1 MRGEIRVAALLADRR
16 LPTLEIRLLL
26 AHALGHPRPAHAHAW
41 LLAHDWDLVPAEARD
56 RFELAV
62 ARRRAGEPIAYLIG
76 HREFWG
82 RDFLCTPA
90 ALIPRPETE
99 HVVEAALERLPLGR
113 HARVLDVGTGTGAI
127 AITLAL
133 ERPGLEVTAVDISE
147 DALALA
153 ERNAHALGAN
163 GATGVRFL
171 KSDWLAALA
180 GEPLFDL
187 IVSNPPYIAQG
198 DPHLVEGDL
207 RFEPWVA
214 LTDRA
219 DGLTAYRV
227 LAQAVADHLA
237 PGGHLIV
244 EHGHDQGPAVQAI
257 FAAARLVELEGRR
270 DLAGL
275 PRVTICRKAVDNWRP

>member
-1 MRGEIRVAALLADRR
+1 MGGITIAALLADRR
-16 LPTLEIRLLL
+16 LPALEIRLLL

-41 LLAHDWDLVPAEARD
+41 LLAHDRDPVPADARD

-99 HVVEAALERLPLGR
+99 HVVAAALERLPPGR
-113 HARVLDVGTGTGAI
+113 HARVLDVGTGTGVI

-133 ERPGLEVTAVDISE
+133 ERLGLGVTAVDISE

-153 ERNAHALGAN
+153 KRNAHALGAS
-163 GATGVRFL
+163 GAAGVRFL

-180 GEPLFDL
+180 GEPPFDL

-198 DPHLVEGDL
+198 DPHLVHGDL

-214 LTDRA
+214 LTDQA

-227 LAQAVADHLA
+227 LAEAAAHHLA

-244 EHGHDQGPAVQAI
+244 EHGHGQGPAVREI
-257 FAAARLVELEGRR
+257 LSAARLGDVETRA

-275 PRVTICRKAVDNWRP
+275 PRVTSGYKASDNHRP

>member
-1 MRGEIRVAALLADRR
+1 MGGITIEALLADRR
-16 LPTLEIRLLL
+16 LPALEIRLLL

-41 LLAHDWDLVPAEARD
+41 LITHDRDPVPTEARE

-99 HVVEAALERLPLGR
+99 HVVEAALARLPAGQR
-113 HARVLDVGTGTGAI
+113 ARVLDVGTGTGVL

-133 ERPGLEVTAVDISE
+133 ERPGLQVTAVDISE

-153 ERNAHALGAN
+153 AKNAAALG
-163 GATGVRFL
+163 TCDVRLL
-171 KSDWLAALA
+171 KSDWFSAVAD
-180 GEPLFDL
+180 EPPFDL
-187 IVSNPPYIAQG
+187 IVSNPPYVAQG
-198 DPHLVEGDL
+198 DPHLVRGDL

-227 LAQAVADHLA
+227 LAEASTRHLA

-244 EHGHDQGPAVQAI
+244 EHGLDQGPAVREI
-257 FAAARLVELEGRR
+257 LSAAQLGDVETRA

-275 PRVTICRKAVDNWRP
+275 PRVTIGRKALEN

>member
-1 MRGEIRVAALLADRR
+1 MTMDGISVEALLADRR
-16 LPTLEIRLLL
+16 LPALEVRLLL

-41 LLAHDWDLVPAEARD
+41 LLSHDRDRVPPEARD
-56 RFELAV
+56 RFELAI

-99 HVVEAALERLPLGR
+99 HVVEAALARLP
-113 HARVLDVGTGTGAI
+113 ARQRTRMLDVGTGTGVI

-133 ERPGLEVTAVDISE
+133 ERPGLEITAVDVSE

-153 ERNAHALGAN
+153 ARNASALGAD
-163 GATGVRFL
+163 GVRFL
-171 KSDWLAALA
+171 KSDWFSALA
-180 GEPLFDL
+180 GEPPFDL
-187 IVSNPPYIAQG
+187 IVSNPPYVAQG
-198 DPHLVEGDL
+198 DPHLVQGDL

-227 LAQAVADHLA
+227 LAEASARHLV
-237 PGGHLIV
+237 PGGYLIV
-244 EHGHDQGPAVQAI
+244 EHGHDQGAAVRELLS
-257 FAAARLVELEGRR
+257 AARLDDVETRA

-275 PRVTICRKAVDNWRP
+275 PRVTSGRRALDNRRP